1 MRAIVKLA
9 ALAAACLVL
18 FFSLFAALPSPSVE
32 TAALQ
37 APPQGAPQ
45 DALVRGSVA
54 ARLDFRVHS
63 GLITIPVRVNGSKEL
78 RMYLDTGMA
87 ASVVVLFHKESIEE
101 LGLKAGPKIFVG
113 GAGGESRKQAT
124 VAPGAT
130 VEAGPLRLDKQPLVV
145 MDDAREGSDWPVD
158 GIIGKSLFDRY
169 LTEIDYDRS
178 VVTFYEPAGAEIDPD
193 AASIPIDL
201 ATDYPI
207 IEGAVVL
214 ENGAKV
220 PLKLLVDIGH
230 RNALSLNEDPDKG
243 VLPPK
248 HAITSIGGRGIQGV
262 IPARIGRVK
271 ALEFGPFTVADVPT
285 AFLAP
290 GTNPGISRATA
301 AGNVGALVWSRF
313 RVLFD
318 YANKR
323 MFLVPGSLSAK
334 PVPFNMAGLVLEQGR
349 DDVYFVRH
357 VVEGSPAFAQGIKAG
372 DRITAANGV
381 DVRKYPY
388 PKVLDIFNASGKKV
402 KLTLERGGEVLKKTV
417 KLRRLI

>member
-243 VLPPK
+243 VLP
-248 HAITSIGGRGIQGV
+248 
-262 IPARIGRVK
+262 ARIGRVK

-357 VVEGSPAFAQGIKAG
+357 VAEGSPAFEAGLQAG

-381 DVRKYPY
+381 ELRKYPY
-388 PKVLDIFNASGKKV
+388 PKVLDIFNAAGKKV
-402 KLTLERGGEVLKKTV
+402 KLTVERNGTVLKKTV